1 MKSYSSFLVRWWLIS
16 NEAERERNVLEI
28 EHIQTGEHH
37 KGASITEAEGWML
50 SRCQVPPT
58 ASRHSND
65 SADKPERQRR
75 RTIK

>member
-58 ASRHSND
+58 DLRDSND
-65 SADKPERQRR
+65 LADKPQRLR
-75 RTIK
+75 RSAVK